1 MKHAKE
7 LKIGIFVV
15 VIMTASFFLINYLR
29 GEDIFDNEYEV
40 VGRYDNVE
48 GLVASAPVYIKGYKA
63 GKVSEVNYVTDSGN
77 FEVICSISK
86 DFQVPNDSKMVI
98 YAMDVMGSKAV
109 KIDFGQADRLAQ
121 DGDLLASGFEQGLLD
136 GLGASIQPLIAKVG
150 NTLDSLSVLV
160 SGVNK
165 VLSESNVRSIE
176 GTLANLESTMS
187 NVKSITAVI
196 DGRSSELDAFVAD
209 LAAFSGKFEGIAE
222 KIDSTMTGV
231 NSVVGQLDESDLKG
245 LVSSFKSLVDNV
257 NDPDG
262 SINKLMKDD
271 SVYNSVDSLLND
283 VNLLVKKIQENPKK
297 YLKISVF

>member
-29 GEDIFDNEYEV
+29 GEDIFDNESEV

-136 GLGASIQPLIAKVG
+136 GLGAGIQPLIAKVG

-283 VNLLVKKIQENPKK
+283 VNVLVKKIQENPKK

>member
-283 VNLLVKKIQENPKK
+283 VNVLVKKIQENPKK

>member
-1 MKHAKE
+1 M
-7 LKIGIFVV
+7 
-15 VIMTASFFLINYLR
+15 
-29 GEDIFDNEYEV
+29 
-40 VGRYDNVE
+40 GRFDNVE

-63 GKVSEVNYVTDSGN
+63 GKVSEVNYMTETGS
-77 FEVICSISK
+77 FEVICSISN
-86 DFQVPNDSKMVI
+86 DFQIPADSRMLI
-98 YAMDVMGSKAV
+98 YAVDIMGTKGV
-109 KIDFGQADRLAQ
+109 KLDLGQSGQDAQ
-121 DGDLLASGFEQGLLD
+121 DGDILESGFEPGLLD

-160 SGVNK
+160 SGVNGI
-165 VLSESNVRSIE
+165 LTESNVRNIE
-176 GTLANLESTMS
+176 RTLSSLQSTMA

-196 DGRSSELDAFVAD
+196 DGKSSELDAFVTN

-245 LVSSFKSLVDNV
+245 LVTSFKSLVENI

-262 SINKLMKDD
+262 SINKLMKND

-283 VNLLVKKIQENPKK
+283 VNILVKKIQENPKK